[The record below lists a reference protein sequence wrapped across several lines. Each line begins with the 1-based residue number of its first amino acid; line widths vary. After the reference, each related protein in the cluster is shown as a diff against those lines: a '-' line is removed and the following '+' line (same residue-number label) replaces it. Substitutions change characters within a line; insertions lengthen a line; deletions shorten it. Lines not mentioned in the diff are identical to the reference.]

1 MGAPSAAVV
10 DMWQLL
16 TIQIFLVTAADARN
30 CFAWAVGLTLW
41 LRDRRFF
48 PNFDAAI
55 YASLYGHFVREMH
68 KTIPPSFL
76 EDRRKQGFESGHG
89 LSLISVINIGVLR
102 DVIIISPEARFQN
115 FRFWCGECSSG

>member
-55 YASLYGHFVREMH
+55 YASLSGHFVREMH
-68 KTIPPSFL
+68 KTIPPSWL
-76 EDRRKQGFESGHG
+76 PLMRALTRSYVATIASGW
-89 LSLISVINIGVLR
+89 
-102 DVIIISPEARFQN
+102 E
-115 FRFWCGECSSG
+115 

>member
-1 MGAPSAAVV
+1 MWMGAPSAAVV

-55 YASLYGHFVREMH
+55 YASLSGHFVREMH
-68 KTIPPSFL
+68 KTIPPSA
-76 EDRRKQGFESGHG
+76 KQSPSPAKRLSS
-89 LSLISVINIGVLR
+89 LSLSLSLSFIHPGCPSCA
-102 DVIIISPEARFQN
+102 P
-115 FRFWCGECSSG
+115 

>member
-1 MGAPSAAVV
+1 MGPPSAAVV

-41 LRDRRFF
+41 LRDRCFF
-48 PNFDAAI
+48 PNLDAAI

-76 EDRRKQGFESGHG
+76 EDRRKQGFESAHG
-89 LSLISVINIGVLR
+89 LSQIAPSAWPKLVLNLPLKASKL
-102 DVIIISPEARFQN
+102 DCDLNYSWV
-115 FRFWCGECSSG
+115 

>member
-1 MGAPSAAVV
+1 MWMGAPSAAVV
-10 DMWQLL
+10 DMWRLL

-55 YASLYGHFVREMH
+55 YPVCLGALCERCTRPYLLRQSNHL
-68 KTIPPSFL
+68 PPRSAFP
-76 EDRRKQGFESGHG
+76 
-89 LSLISVINIGVLR
+89 LSLSLSLSYILVAPHAGP
-102 DVIIISPEARFQN
+102 D
-115 FRFWCGECSSG
+115 